1 MARIKTAKIRAEKPI
16 NDASGIKTN
25 NYPKNNAD
33 ALEGNLGAIYLTV
46 NTIKPALNI
55 RETPNGGRIIG
66 SVPKGAKVELIKKT
80 TPNWYEIKY
89 QGKTGYCFSKH
100 LKA

>member
-1 MARIKTAKIRAEKPI
+1 MARTKTAKIRAEMAQ
-16 NDASGIKTN
+16 NDAENIKTI
-25 NYPKNNAD
+25 NYPKNSPD

-46 NTIKPALNI
+46 NTVSTDLNI
-55 RETPNGGRIIG
+55 RETPNGVIIG
-66 SVPKGAKVELIKKT
+66 SVSKGAKVELIEKT
-80 TPNWYEIKY
+80 TPNWYKIKY

>member
-25 NYPKNNAD
+25 NYPKKGAD
-33 ALEGNLGAIYLTV
+33 ALEGNLEPIYLTV

-55 RETPNGGRIIG
+55 REVPNGLIIG
-66 SVPKGAKVELIKKT
+66 SVPKGAKVELIRKT
-80 TPNWYEIKY
+80 TANWYEIRY